1 MFKLANRGAKNKLI
15 KLFGRECFIDK
26 WHIRTKYGLDA
37 IEEKYREKYKDND
50 PDKDPGSNALTY
62 HHIIEKQMGGEPTI
76 ENGALMSER
85 RHRWFHSLKTW
96 AKVKIDRQL
105 QELKK
110 RTLRRLKEMRT
121 NRQKT

>member
-37 IEEKYREKYKDND
+37 IEEKYRDKY
-50 PDKDPGSNALTY
+50 
-62 HHIIEKQMGGEPTI
+62 
-76 ENGALMSER
+76 NGALLSER